1 MCRAL
6 THLRMGR
13 YARLYDL
20 QCSGRSRWLCLLS
33 GVPVRVGNAPSPAYT
48 HTPPAAGREKP
59 HPFDTLNALLRA
71 AGVPEAEPRP
81 WLPTGPAEQEQVSG
95 WCQAHG
101 LRNGRFALFHAGG
114 SRRWESKR
122 WPHYVALAAAV
133 ERRGVRVVWIG
144 AGEDRA
150 LNQAL
155 AQDVGIDATDAFSV
169 RGLAELGRRAR
180 FAVTNDSGPMH
191 VLSCAGIPLYA
202 FFGPTSVA
210 RSHALG
216 QRQRVLVHPVPCSP
230 CWLPVCPPSRAHAC
244 MQGLTPG
251 SVIERLI
258 RDGLL

>member
-1 MCRAL
+1 MAADGSGGTRTGIRLVPGPRASG
-6 THLRMGR
+6 TDGSPCFTPGAAVVGR
-13 YARLYDL
+13 ASAGLITSHSPPLWKGAVCGSSGSAREKT
-20 QCSGRSRWLCLLS
+20 GRSI
-33 GVPVRVGNAPSPAYT
+33 
-48 HTPPAAGREKP
+48 
-59 HPFDTLNALLRA
+59 
-71 AGVPEAEPRP
+71 
-81 WLPTGPAEQEQVSG
+81 
-95 WCQAHG
+95 
-101 LRNGRFALFHAGG
+101 
-114 SRRWESKR
+114 KR
-122 WPHYVALAAAV
+122 WRKTSVSM
-133 ERRGVRVVWIG
+133 RR
-144 AGEDRA
+144 
-150 LNQAL
+150 
-155 AQDVGIDATDAFSV
+155 DAFSV